1 MNNGFWDTY
10 GDPIA
15 ATVSVIGSILLAFAV
30 DRFLLRRA
38 EKAAMRMDTTVFS
51 REARTRLRWVRR
63 AVFVLIILIGFAIA
77 LEQMTSIRKI
87 TTGLLASTAFLG
99 LIVGFAGQTVIA
111 NFVAGM
117 LLAITQPARI
127 GDYVT
132 VHTGEKETTGTVVD
146 IALTY
151 TQFDTGNGDLVV
163 VPNTSLATGRVV
175 NHTAG
180 DRRAPIKVSLGL
192 PPDTDI
198 GSVRNA
204 LGEIEGSKV
213 LLLSL
218 QVDLAEIEVSAP
230 SNDTRD
236 RVRAEGELRERV
248 QSLLRNAGVLEHQ
261 TGVKES

>member
-1 MNNGFWDTY
+1 MNNSFWDTY
-10 GDPIA
+10 GDPIIA
-15 ATVSVIGSILLAFAV
+15 AIAVIGSILLAFAV

-38 EKAAMRMDTTVFS
+38 ERAAMRMDTTVFS

-63 AVFVLIILIGFAIA
+63 AVVVLIILIGLAIA
-77 LEQMTSIRKI
+77 LEQLTSVRKI

-127 GDYVT
+127 GDFVT
-132 VHTGEKETTGTVVD
+132 VYTEEQETTGTVVD

-151 TQFDTGNGDLVV
+151 TQLDTGDGDLVV
-163 VPNTSLATGRVV
+163 VPNTSLATERVV

-192 PPDTDI
+192 PPETNLGD
-198 GSVRNA
+198 VRRS
-204 LGEIEGSKV
+204 LGEIEGV
-213 LLLSL
+213 AVILQSL
-218 QVDLAEIEVSAP
+218 REDRAEIEVSTP
-230 SNDTRD
+230 SNGARD
-236 RVRAEGELRERV
+236 RVRAEADLREKA
-248 QSLLRNAGVLEHQ
+248 QDSLREAGLLQHQ
-261 TGVKES
+261 TGVNGD

>member
-1 MNNGFWDTY
+1 MNNSFWDTY
-10 GDPIA
+10 GDPIVA
-15 ATVSVIGSILLAFAV
+15 AIAVIGSILLAFAV

-63 AVFVLIILIGFAIA
+63 AVFVLIILIGLAIA
-77 LEQMTSIRKI
+77 LEQMTSVRKI

-127 GDYVT
+127 SDYVT
-132 VHTGEKETTGTVVD
+132 VYTGDQETTGTVVD

-151 TQFDTGNGDLVV
+151 TQLDTGDGDLVV

-192 PPDTDI
+192 PPDANM
-198 GSVRNA
+198 SAVRRS
-204 LGEIEGSKV
+204 LEEIESCAV
-213 LLLSL
+213 SLLSL
-218 QVDLAEIEVSAP
+218 QEDRAEIEIAVP
-230 SNDTRD
+230 SNDARD
-236 RVRAEGELRERV
+236 RVRAEAELRE
-248 QSLLRNAGVLEHQ
+248 QAQDSLRKAGVLQHQ
-261 TGVKES
+261 TGVNGG

>member
-1 MNNGFWDTY
+1 MNDGFWDTY
-10 GDPIA
+10 GDPIGA
-15 ATVSVIGSILLAFAV
+15 AIAVIGSILLAFAV

-63 AVFVLIILIGFAIA
+63 AVFVLIILIGLAIA

-180 DRRAPIKVSLGL
+180 DRRAPIKISLEI

-198 GSVRNA
+198 GVVRKSLA
-204 LGEIEGSKV
+204 GIEGSNV

-236 RVRAEGELRERV
+236 RIRAEGELRERV
-248 QSLLRNAGVLEHQ
+248 QEILRTDGLLEHQ
-261 TGVKES
+261 TGVNES